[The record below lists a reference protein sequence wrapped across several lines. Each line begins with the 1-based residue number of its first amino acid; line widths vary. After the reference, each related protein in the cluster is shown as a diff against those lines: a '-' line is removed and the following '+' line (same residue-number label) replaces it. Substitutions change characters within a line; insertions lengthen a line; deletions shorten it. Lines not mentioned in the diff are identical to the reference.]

1 MISSRRREVFT
12 LRIIVDG
19 DACPVKSEIVETA
32 RAFSV
37 PVCMVA
43 SFDHHL
49 PQVEGVENVQV
60 DRSSQSADMFIAN
73 KVKSGDIVIT
83 QDFGLACLA
92 IAKHAHTISF
102 RGETYTEHNIDYL
115 LERRAE
121 FAKRRRQGVRSKGPR
136 PLTDEDRKRFQ
147 QNLTKLLQEKQEKR
161 EL

>member
-1 MISSRRREVFT
+1 

-19 DACPVKSEIVETA
+19 DACPVKTEIIETA
-32 RAFSV
+32 KIFAV

-43 SFDHHL
+43 SFDHRL
-49 PQVEGVENVQV
+49 PQVDGVEMVQV

-73 KVKSGDIVIT
+73 KVKAGDVVIT

-92 IAKHAHTISF
+92 IAKHAYTLSF

-121 FAKRRRQGVRSKGPR
+121 FAKRRRQGMRSKGPR
-136 PLTDEDRKRFQ
+136 PLTDEDRKKFQ
-147 QNLTKLLQEKQEKR
+147 QNLTKLLSEKQEKS
-161 EL
+161 EV

>member
-1 MISSRRREVFT
+1 M
-12 LRIIVDG
+12 DG
-19 DACPVKSEIVETA
+19 DACPVKSEIIATA

-43 SFDHHL
+43 SFDHRL
-49 PQVEGVENVQV
+49 PEVEGVEMVQV

-73 KVKSGDIVIT
+73 KAKAGDVVIT

-92 IAKHAHTISF
+92 IAKHAYTLSF

-121 FAKRRRQGVRSKGPR
+121 FAKRRRQGARSKGPR

-147 QNLTKLLQEKQEKR
+147 QNLTKLLQGKQEKH
-161 EL
+161 EV